1 MKYLVF
7 FTVLILGVP
16 IGYIFSKKNEKIEY
30 FILFIV
36 LFFTCRV
43 DSATINFFSHETY
56 RGTTR
61 GFEIAVVDI
70 AVLILFLLV
79 VYRGNIY
86 QIKILPP
93 GSILLFIYFLISFIS
108 IRNSGVT
115 IYSYFE
121 LLKMLRMY
129 FFYWILYNY
138 IQDLKHIDIIIKF
151 IGIIIIYIFLVV
163 IQQKYLQGIYQV
175 NGPFPHQNSLVM
187 YMIVFS
193 SIIFAAL
200 LNIRGTTFKTIYLFT
215 VFGMSGICI
224 ISTLSRAGLACFAL
238 SLLLIFLLSYCS
250 GFSLKKISFTFLFII
265 LAGAVL
271 YKAMDT
277 IIERFEKAPEESATT
292 RVDLAHGAVRM
303 ANDKFFGIGINNFGL
318 KINAP
323 YKYGDHI
330 KRGAWNEKEG
340 IVETVYLLIAAE
352 TGWLNLIIFLIFIF
366 KFYFINIFNYFR
378 YRQTEYNFIPIA
390 LVGALS
396 AIYFESALEWV
407 LKQTGN
413 YYQLM
418 LIFALIAAMSRIYK
432 NAASTD

>member
-7 FTVLILGVP
+7 FTVLFLGVP
-16 IGYIFSKKNEKIEY
+16 IGYILSKKYEKFEY
-30 FILFIV
+30 FILFIA

-43 DSATINFFSHETY
+43 ESETINFFSHEAY

-61 GFEIAVVDI
+61 GFEIAIVDI

-86 QIKILPP
+86 KIKILPP
-93 GSILLFIYFLISFIS
+93 GSILFFLYFLISLIS
-108 IRNSGVT
+108 IINSGVT

-121 LLKMLRMY
+121 LWKMVRMY
-129 FFYWILYNY
+129 WFYWIFYNY
-138 IQDLKHIDIIIKF
+138 IQELKHIDIIIKF
-151 IGIIIIYIFLVV
+151 IGFIIIYIFLIV
-163 IQQKYLQGIYQV
+163 IQQKYLQGVYQV

-200 LNIRGTTFKTIYLFT
+200 LNIRGTPRNSIYLFA
-215 VFGMSGICI
+215 VFSMSAMCI
-224 ISTLSRAGLACFAL
+224 LSTLSRAGLACFAM
-238 SLLLIFLLSYCS
+238 SLLIIFLLSYCS
-250 GFSLKKISFTFLFII
+250 GFSLKKISFTLLFII

-303 ANDKFFGIGINNFGL
+303 ANDKFFGIGLNNFGL

-352 TGWLNLIIFLIFIF
+352 TGWLNLIIFLLLIL
-366 KFYFINIFNYFR
+366 KFYIMNIINYLR
-378 YRQTEYNFIPIA
+378 YRQTEYNFIAIA

-396 AIYFESALEWV
+396 AIYFESTLEWV
-407 LKQTGN
+407 LKQTNN

-418 LIFALIAAMSRIYK
+418 LIFAIIAVMSRIYK
-432 NAASTD
+432 ANVSNE